1 MNRQNLI
8 NSIPDLIDSSKEEF
22 DTILFVPS
30 VKDLTDDQKMEDEY
44 ELLGFYVSKHPL
56 DSCSVRINDL
66 FKINNLKNCQSNTM
80 VNIGGLVI
88 DPKIIKTK
96 ATKKD
101 MCFFKLEDKT
111 GRVEVIVFPNVY
123 PRFERFL
130 TKNNLVEIAGK
141 VEVEEKTINDEEII
155 RVPKILLYNIKPLD
169 KIKNVKELILS
180 IRDIEK
186 ADEIKKILEQYPGPI
201 QVKIEFLGMCFELED
216 GIAAHTEAMTKLME
230 ICKIKEILDE

>member
-123 PRFERFL
+123 PRFERLL

-155 RVPKILLYNIKPLD
+155 WVWYNSRRLYYTFTLNIDILNLCIISITWICLPESIYGK
-169 KIKNVKELILS
+169 VQYLIES
-180 IRDIEK
+180 
-186 ADEIKKILEQYPGPI
+186 
-201 QVKIEFLGMCFELED
+201 
-216 GIAAHTEAMTKLME
+216 
-230 ICKIKEILDE
+230 

>member
-1 MNRQNLI
+1 MNRQMI
-8 NSIPDLIDSSKEEF
+8 IDSIPDLIDSSKEEF
-22 DTILFVPS
+22 DTVLFVPTS
-30 VKDLTDDQKMEDEY
+30 QDLSDDQKMEDEY

-66 FKINNLKNCQSNTM
+66 FKINNLKNCRSNTM
-80 VNIGGLVI
+80 VNIGGLII
-88 DPKIIKTK
+88 DPKVIKTK

-123 PRFERFL
+123 PRFEKLL

-141 VEVEEKTINDEEII
+141 VEVEEKVLNEEETI

-169 KIKNVKELILS
+169 KIKNIKELVLS
-180 IRDIEK
+180 IRDIDK
-186 ADEIKKILEQYPGPI
+186 AESIKKILEEYPGTI
-201 QVKIEFLGMCFELED
+201 KVRIEFLGMSFELD
-216 GIAAHTEAMTKLME
+216 QGVAAHTEAMTRLME